1 MLGGRAAKRRAG
13 AAALTPEFIATMKRL
28 REEDR
33 KEKRLS
39 MTAAPTPKRP
49 QLTDSPRHPAKARPR
64 PPAPA
69 PPPSAAV
76 CRNLK
81 ARRTQSP
88 SPAPCDCRLGDAAH
102 APAPPEP
109 RARSDEA
116 SKAPRAIPTVNF
128 YGVATGGSAQ
138 VRAETHRRQLFLS
151 RLHAAVQRYRCIDV
165 FREFYLQ
172 RKAVA
177 FADAQATTPT
187 EAACVFAREVDR
199 QGKRKFFVTTYDECW
214 RRLVDTPQGSRHLY
228 EVVREGWPCYLY
240 FDIEYSRELNPAT
253 DGEAAMAAFLDFL
266 PRGLKRL
273 YPAQNIAV
281 RPEDVIDLDSST
293 ASKFSRHLIVRPRAA
308 QIAFIDNIHMGA
320 FVRHL
325 VDLMHAEAAEGAHGL
340 DSIFVRT
347 SADESWAEQSSE
359 CGSDAVPSG
368 AGISAGGKRT
378 GARRAFIDMGVYT
391 KNRCFRT
398 FCSSKFGKPTVLVNA
413 RGNQDTYDQHGNE
426 EQLFYN
432 SLVCR
437 LAHPLNVMT
446 LLCDPTLPPSVA
458 DHARQNR
465 VHAAMKTGAGASCI
479 NHVGGARGATHAG
492 GARGH
497 VVETYGREGQ
507 WAEGAFLGPEER
519 EAWKAIGRHVVG
531 VWNKRAGG
539 AQGSIRSASWLG
551 NSCGGAEGSGSGE
564 GGSQPRGLIVTLR
577 IEGNRW
583 CDNIGRQHKSV
594 RNCPLPRPAASLRLP
609 ARLLRARVRS
619 HPICCR
625 SA

>member
-1 MLGGRAAKRRAG
+1 MSGGRGVKRRAG
-13 AAALTPEFIATMKRL
+13 AGALTPEFLATMKRL

-33 KEKRLS
+33 KEKRPV
-39 MTAAPTPKRP
+39 MTAAPT
-49 QLTDSPRHPAKARPR
+49 PAKARPR
-64 PPAPA
+64 PPA

-76 CRNLK
+76 CRNLN

-88 SPAPCDCRLGDAAH
+88 SPAPCDGRLGVVAP

-109 RARSDEA
+109 RATADAA
-116 SKAPRAIPTVNF
+116 SKAPRAIPTAHF
-128 YGVATGGSAQ
+128 YGGATGGSAQ
-138 VRAETHRRQLFLS
+138 ERAESQRRQLLLS
-151 RLHAAVQRYRCIDV
+151 RLHAAVQRYRCTDV

-199 QGKRKFFVTTYDECW
+199 QGKRKFFATTYNECW

-273 YPAQNIAV
+273 YPAHNIAV

-293 ASKFSRHLIVRPRAA
+293 PSKFSRHLIVRPRAA

-320 FVRHL
+320 CVRQL
-325 VDLMHAEAAEGAHGL
+325 VDIIHAEAAEGAHGL

-347 SADESWAEQSSE
+347 SADEPGAEQSSE
-359 CGSDAVPSG
+359 GGSDAAPSG
-368 AGISAGGKRT
+368 AGISARGKRT

-413 RGNQDTYDQHGNE
+413 RGNQDTYDQHGND

-465 VHAAMKTGAGASCI
+465 AHAAMKTGAGASSGI

-492 GARGH
+492 GARDR
-497 VVETYGREGQ
+497 VIETYGREGQ
-507 WAEGAFLGPEER
+507 WAEGAFLGSEER

-551 NSCGGAEGSGSGE
+551 ASGGGAEGSGSGE

-577 IEGNRW
+577 IEANRW

-594 RNCPLPRPAASLRLP
+594 RNCPLPRPAASLQLP
-609 ARLLRARVRS
+609 ARLPCARVRS
-619 HPICCR
+619 DPICCR